1 MWKLAPLSIIM
12 HNNVIYSYYV
22 VIVIIIILNPYP
34 KSHKWLNKSWK
45 FFGQDMWEP
54 CDLIKDYVL
63 NLVVPQES
71 LLSPTAFTMEVLICI
86 YLGIFRALGERF

>member
-1 MWKLAPLSIIM
+1 MWE
-12 HNNVIYSYYV
+12 
-22 VIVIIIILNPYP
+22 
-34 KSHKWLNKSWK
+34 
-45 FFGQDMWEP
+45 EP
-54 CDLIKDYVL
+54 CDLIKDYML

>member
-1 MWKLAPLSIIM
+1 M
-12 HNNVIYSYYV
+12 HSNVIYSYEV
-22 VIVIIIILNPYP
+22 VIIIIIIIILNPYP